1 MTNKSREN
9 GYYPYLQTALKA
21 SRAAS
26 SIASH
31 YYQLAQSEQLE
42 IDIKEDQSPVTIA
55 DREAETAIREIIL
68 GDWPDHDIYGEEH
81 GRIHADSDFL
91 WLVDPIDGTKSFVRG
106 YGFFSVQIALMLKGE
121 LVLGVSCAPVM
132 DELAWA
138 VRGEGAYLNDKAI
151 RVSDIKRLDTSTVST
166 GNVGSIATSPS
177 WNALGEILNGCG
189 KTRGYG
195 DFYHYHRL
203 AAGQLEIVVESNLN
217 ILDIAALTVII
228 EEAGGKVTDLH
239 GQAVDLETNSL
250 LASNGMLHAELLNK
264 LDY

>member
-1 MTNKSREN
+1 MTNEFRED

-26 SIASH
+26 RIASN
-31 YYQLAQSEQLE
+31 YYQLAQSDQLD

-68 GDWPDHDIYGEEH
+68 GDWPGHDIYGEEH
-81 GRIHADSDFL
+81 GRIHTDSDFL

-106 YGFFSVQIALMLKGE
+106 YGFFSVQIALMFKGE

-151 RVSDIKRLDTSTVST
+151 RVSDIKQLGTSTVST
-166 GNVGSIATSPS
+166 GNLGSIATSQS
-177 WNALGEILNGCG
+177 WGALGEILAGCG

-217 ILDIAALTVII
+217 ILDIAALTIII
-228 EEAGGKVTDLH
+228 EEAGGKVTNLQ
-239 GQAVDLETNSL
+239 GQPVDLETGSL
-250 LASNGMLHAELLNK
+250 LATNGQLHTEILSR